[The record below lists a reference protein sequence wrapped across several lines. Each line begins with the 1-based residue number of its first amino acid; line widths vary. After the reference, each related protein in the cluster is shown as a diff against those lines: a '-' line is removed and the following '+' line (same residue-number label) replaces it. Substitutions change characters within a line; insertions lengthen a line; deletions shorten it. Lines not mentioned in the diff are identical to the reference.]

1 MRLEISGLISDP
13 RITGSVRFVES
24 VRSEFLPIF
33 PDVLQDFRVMS
44 VFLTLLHK
52 LTFQLVHLLD
62 EFLTHRLTQGVGLT
76 TSETCQLSRQKHH
89 LFLINSYAVC
99 IFKILLHDRNRI
111 ADRFLA
117 CLTSDECRDV
127 IHRSRTIQ
135 GVHSDKI
142 FKDSRLQLTQIFLHT
157 GRFKLERTDSIAG
170 AI

>member
-1 MRLEISGLISDP
+1 MRLEICRLISDP
-13 RITGSVRFVES
+13 RITCSVRFVES

-62 EFLTHRLTQGVGLT
+62 EFLTHRLTQGVRLA
-76 TSETCQLSRQKHH
+76 TCEVGKLSRQKHH
-89 LFLINSYAVC
+89 LLLIDSNAIC
-99 IFKILLHDRNRI
+99 IFEILFHYRNRI

-117 CLTSDECRDV
+117 SLTSDECRDV

-170 AI
+170 TI